1 MLSQFFDKLQT
12 SKRELK
18 FEEKQQKLK
27 PLTWVKEGLIVR
39 IISDKYCD
47 GKFYNKKVHVKTI
60 MNDRQFLASDGPK
73 ILDDLREKDL
83 ETVLP
88 ASSEFEKAT
97 VMVLKTGEFAKIL
110 QKDKKK
116 EEVTVQ
122 LTDTMEIMKMT
133 MDDVCLY

>member
-1 MLSQFFDKLQT
+1 MQT